1 MSKNNITVE
10 MVEEFNKVLDEL
22 NCSFKY
28 RIIEDDNDFIT
39 GITSIERVMKT
50 NAFISSAVINVTD
63 EFYAFMISYFKN
75 HFGIKLSFNNTGSI
89 CWSKSTE
96 KED

>member
-1 MSKNNITVE
+1 MKIKNITSE

-28 RIIEDDNDFIT
+28 RIIEDNGGIT

-50 NAFISSAVINVTD
+50 NAFISSATINVTD
-63 EFYAFMISYFKN
+63 EFYAFMITYFKN
-75 HFGIKLSFNNTGSI
+75 HYGIKLNFNNTGSI
-89 CWSKSTE
+89 CWSVSV
-96 KED
+96 